1 MPRPNNHKNKNDRMP
16 KGGGQT
22 AREGKNMLKDR
33 KDLENV
39 VYDYFD
45 ETISKSWTWER
56 LTDDEK
62 ERFKNCID
70 FSKIKGTAR
79 QRVKMLN
86 MVYAAFLQGVGYEPI
101 GWREA
106 ETV

>member
-1 MPRPNNHKNKNDRMP
+1 
-16 KGGGQT
+16 
-22 AREGKNMLKDR
+22 MLKDR

-79 QRVKMLN
+79 QRVEMLN
-86 MVYAAFLQGVGYEPI
+86 MVYAAFLKGVGYKPI

>member
-1 MPRPNNHKNKNDRMP
+1 
-16 KGGGQT
+16 
-22 AREGKNMLKDR
+22 MLKDR

-39 VYDYFD
+39 VYDYFN

-70 FSKIKGTAR
+70 FSGIKGPAR

>member
-1 MPRPNNHKNKNDRMP
+1 
-16 KGGGQT
+16 
-22 AREGKNMLKDR
+22 MLKYR

-39 VYDYFD
+39 VYDFFD
-45 ETISKSWTWER
+45 EVSKSWTWER

-62 ERFKNCID
+62 ERFKNCIY
-70 FSKIKGTAR
+70 FSGIKGTAR
-79 QRVKMLN
+79 QRVEMLN

-101 GWREA
+101 GWRES

>member
-1 MPRPNNHKNKNDRMP
+1 
-16 KGGGQT
+16 
-22 AREGKNMLKDR
+22 MLKNQ
-33 KDLENV
+33 KDLENA
-39 VYDYFD
+39 VYNYFD
-45 ETISKSWTWER
+45 EVISKSWTWER

-70 FSKIKGTAR
+70 FSRIKGTAR

-86 MVYAAFLQGVGYEPI
+86 MVYAAFLKGVGYKFI
-101 GWREA
+101 GWRET

>member
-1 MPRPNNHKNKNDRMP
+1 MPRAAAKPP
-16 KGGGQT
+16 
-22 AREGKNMLKDR
+22 GKEKKMLKDR
-33 KDLENV
+33 TDALEDVVYNYFENV
-39 VYDYFD
+39 
-45 ETISKSWTWER
+45 ISKSWTWER
-56 LTDDEK
+56 LTDDER

-79 QRVKMLN
+79 QRVEMPN
-86 MVYAAFLQGVGYEPI
+86 MVYAAFLQGVGYKPI

>member
-1 MPRPNNHKNKNDRMP
+1 
-16 KGGGQT
+16 
-22 AREGKNMLKDR
+22 MLKYR

-39 VYDYFD
+39 VYDFFD
-45 ETISKSWTWER
+45 EVSKSRTWER

-70 FSKIKGTAR
+70 FSGIKGTAR
-79 QRVKMLN
+79 QRVEMLN

-101 GWREA
+101 GWRES

>member
-1 MPRPNNHKNKNDRMP
+1 
-16 KGGGQT
+16 
-22 AREGKNMLKDR
+22 MLKDR

-45 ETISKSWTWER
+45 EVISKSWTWER
-56 LTDDEK
+56 LTDVEK

-79 QRVKMLN
+79 QRVEMLN